1 MSRWDDDTI
10 REGEIKEMLKK
21 YSKWLD
27 KHTDEEPFQN
37 LISFSV
43 QLTPIEAK
51 ILSELLFELR
61 NRK

>member
-1 MSRWDDDTI
+1 MSRWDDDTLI
-10 REGEIKEMLKK
+10 EGEMKEMMKK

-43 QLTPIEAK
+43 QLTPVEAK
-51 ILSELLFELR
+51 IISEVLFELR
-61 NRK
+61 KK